1 MIAETVAHKSANR
14 PFVAFP
20 SLNFDY
26 RDTLISGPNGNI
38 IMLHPSFLLQKRPT
52 DASRR
57 FDVDEIHKLLAAKAY
72 ENNSSGKHNIV
83 TAAFTLIIRKK
94 DIYYAVSGML
104 VDKDK
109 KPRCFLSG
117 LKSNDEE
124 KNNKKTVKK
133 NDNKKVLS
141 SLFDVVKKRMEDAS
155 FRQGIVKEICE
166 AVQKAQHDAMKNIPS
181 IITTYEAE
189 NKIAFLIEL
198 VQRKIKIYD
207 GYGPFI
213 DSEQFLLSDLESN
226 FITKL
231 EDESVKGYYVDLI
244 ESCMQFQYD
253 YLRKKFIKI
262 DKDNS
267 DLRKAAVLDEMIS
280 RMKQELDEW
289 KEACKSVED
298 FEILGCILH
307 IFSTNEFCQFCGA
320 SIVCEFHE
328 RKDNFVQRCKAQMS
342 KTKNKE
348 DVFFVALAS
357 WDESLG
363 DSKHELRPP
372 GTNQISR
379 PPSEEE
385 ITKIRGQKGKNEAS
399 IMCLD
404 AIIRNQA
411 LPLKHIAPSDK
422 SSKVLTVNNKGAI
435 EEIDAK

>member
-1 MIAETVAHKSANR
+1 M
-14 PFVAFP
+14 
-20 SLNFDY
+20 
-26 RDTLISGPNGNI
+26 
-38 IMLHPSFLLQKRPT
+38 Q
-52 DASRR
+52 
-57 FDVDEIHKLLAAKAY
+57 
-72 ENNSSGKHNIV
+72 
-83 TAAFTLIIRKK
+83 
-94 DIYYAVSGML
+94 
-104 VDKDK
+104 
-109 KPRCFLSG
+109 
-117 LKSNDEE
+117 
-124 KNNKKTVKK
+124 
-133 NDNKKVLS
+133 
-141 SLFDVVKKRMEDAS
+141 
-155 FRQGIVKEICE
+155 
-166 AVQKAQHDAMKNIPS
+166 NIPS

-189 NKIAFLIEL
+189 NKVAFLIEL

-231 EDESVKGYYVDLI
+231 ENESTEVKGYYVDFM
-244 ESCMQFQYD
+244 ESCIQAQYD
-253 YLRKKFIKI
+253 YLRKNFIKI

-267 DLRKAAVLDEMIS
+267 DLKKADVLDAMIS
-280 RMKQELDEW
+280 RMKQQLDGW

-363 DSKHELRPP
+363 DSKRELRPP
-372 GTNQISR
+372 GTNQICR

-385 ITKIRGQKGKNEAS
+385 ITKIRGRKGKDEAS
-399 IMCLD
+399 IMSLD

-422 SSKVLTVNNKGAI
+422 TSKVLTLNNKGAI
-435 EEIDAK
+435 VEIDAK